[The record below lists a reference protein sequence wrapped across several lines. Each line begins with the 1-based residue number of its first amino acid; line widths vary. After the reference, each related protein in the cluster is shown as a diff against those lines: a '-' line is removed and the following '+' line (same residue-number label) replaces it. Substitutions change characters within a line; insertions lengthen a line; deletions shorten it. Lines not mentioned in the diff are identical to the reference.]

1 MCHITLF
8 YIATKD
14 LFTIFS
20 PVNLYKT
27 TIHFQNSSKSMTVHM
42 PVFLFK
48 AWPVLR
54 VFVVIGVLLF
64 IVQIVSTTIYDGVT
78 AYRFVVNKLAANY
91 YFVENGFDINDSA
104 AYDKRTY
111 TTAVGDKLRA
121 HPLVV
126 GEEFVTT
133 KITGTLSA
141 GTEYGVK
148 TDGTIG

>member
-1 MCHITLF
+1 M
-8 YIATKD
+8 TKLQGYVYEGEMTNGTGAAVENGLLLVAGTSTNKGKLVAPSAD
-14 LFTIFS
+14 
-20 PVNLYKT
+20 T
-27 TIHFQNSSKSMTVHM
+27 TSK
-42 PVFLFK
+42 
-48 AWPVLR
+48 
-54 VFVVIGVLLF
+54 LLLKE
-64 IVQIVSTTIYDGVT
+64 VTTIYDGVT

-111 TTAVGDKLRA
+111 TTASGELLRA

-133 KITGTLSA
+133 KITGTLTA

-148 TDGTIG
+148 ADGTVG

>member
-1 MCHITLF
+1 MAGYMTKLQGYLYEGELANGTAAAVENGILLVPGTSTNNGKLVA
-8 YIATKD
+8 IASAD
-14 LFTIFS
+14 
-20 PVNLYKT
+20 T
-27 TIHFQNSSKSMTVHM
+27 TSK
-42 PVFLFK
+42 FLLK
-48 AWPVLR
+48 E
-54 VFVVIGVLLF
+54 I
-64 IVQIVSTTIYDGVT
+64 TTIYDGVT

-111 TTAVGDKLRA
+111 TTAVGEKLRA

>member
-1 MCHITLF
+1 MKQQL
-8 YIATKD
+8 
-14 LFTIFS
+14 
-20 PVNLYKT
+20 N
-27 TIHFQNSSKSMTVHM
+27 
-42 PVFLFK
+42 
-48 AWPVLR
+48 
-54 VFVVIGVLLF
+54 
-64 IVQIVSTTIYDGVT
+64 
-78 AYRFVVNKLAANY
+78 ANY

-111 TTAVGDKLRA
+111 TTAVGAELRA

>member
-1 MCHITLF
+1 MAG
-8 YIATKD
+8 YMTKLQGYVYEGEMTNGTGAAVENGLLLVAGTSTNKGKLVAPSAD
-14 LFTIFS
+14 
-20 PVNLYKT
+20 T
-27 TIHFQNSSKSMTVHM
+27 TSK
-42 PVFLFK
+42 
-48 AWPVLR
+48 
-54 VFVVIGVLLF
+54 LLLKE
-64 IVQIVSTTIYDGVT
+64 VTTIYDGVT

-111 TTAVGDKLRA
+111 TTASGELLRA

-133 KITGTLSA
+133 KITGTLTA

-148 TDGTIG
+148 ADGTVG